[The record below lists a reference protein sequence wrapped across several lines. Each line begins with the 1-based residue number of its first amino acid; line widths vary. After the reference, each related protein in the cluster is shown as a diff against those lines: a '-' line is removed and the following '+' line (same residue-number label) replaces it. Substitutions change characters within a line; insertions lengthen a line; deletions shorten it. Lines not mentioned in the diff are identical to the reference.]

1 MRGCPRSRCSL
12 VLAVKT
18 TEPIPLI
25 SMAEPDALESRSEEY
40 SFCMVMWWVAL
51 VCQGTIR

>member
-40 SFCMVMWWVAL
+40 SCRMVMWWVAL